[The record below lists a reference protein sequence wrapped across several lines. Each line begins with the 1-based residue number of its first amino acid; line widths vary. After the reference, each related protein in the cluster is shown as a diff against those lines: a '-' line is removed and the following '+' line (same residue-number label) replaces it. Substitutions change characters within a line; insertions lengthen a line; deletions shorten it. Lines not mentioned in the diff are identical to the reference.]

1 MLHLHRRIITLSII
15 CAVVGVVGL
24 TVMREIRFARLQR
37 RYAALQ
43 SRLVEELQS
52 GGEPGF
58 ATANDTPHERFSDD
72 RQARAGGTLDPST
85 VDRDAAAFFRAID
98 LLVAEHTRREETRAR
113 TELIGDGRFQ
123 AALEQA
129 GLHVEEGSGPEVVL
143 RRGTAPRFVITVQP
157 DAVEIRAWDGTTVRE
172 PTFGAVSSAFLRT
185 PVADEADA
193 PERATDR
200 VSGGAPGG
208 DPGDRRPTDSDPGRT
223 AVPDGS
229 AAHSDDATDSL
240 RDGDEPEATGLAR
253 VKRIL
258 DDPGFGSML
267 AHREIVASR
276 RPRETDHFLYFELSH
291 REAGVLGSFA
301 VQRATGEIWLMDDGD
316 VPIMSLRRA
325 GEGTSAAR
333 RIRSSLSGQMPD
345 MPESGLTVLL
355 LGINEDVADSI
366 MLAHVDPNRQRTH
379 FFSLPRD
386 LYFRGGRINQI
397 YHRHGRE
404 QTTLHLSAITGM
416 TIDHTIA
423 VDMFAF
429 VDVIN
434 ILGGVTIE
442 LEEELIDPTY
452 RVRDNGEWGTLYY
465 PPGHHHLNGV
475 EALRIARSRFTT
487 TDFGRARRQQD
498 IVDAIRGRIASLGIR
513 DIGTLH
519 TLIQRLMHYVDTDMD
534 VIDAL
539 RAIARYGR
547 FTDSTHHVLSTDN
560 VLFSAWSALHFAG
573 LTEDD
578 VDEEYDRGAWI
589 LLPHDGDW
597 DLIPRFIR
605 GAIAGR

>member
-1 MLHLHRRIITLSII
+1 MLNPRRRITTITIISII
-15 CAVVGVVGL
+15 AVVVAFTIV
-24 TVMREIRFARLQR
+24 REVRFARLQR

-43 SRLVEELQS
+43 SRLVAEIQS
-52 GGEPGF
+52 GGERPVRSGGDAF
-58 ATANDTPHERFSDD
+58 DEHRSDS
-72 RQARAGGTLDPST
+72 AVPSGDPAVEPPI
-85 VDRDAAAFFRAID
+85 VDRDAAAFFGAID
-98 LLVAEHTRREETRAR
+98 LLIAEHDRRVQARAR
-113 TELIGDGRFQ
+113 AELVANDRFRT
-123 AALEQA
+123 AVEQA
-129 GLHVEEGSGPEVVL
+129 GLHVEDGSGPELVL
-143 RRGTAPRFVITVQP
+143 RHGSAPRFVVTIHP
-157 DAVEIRAWDGTTVRE
+157 DAVETRSWDGSTVRE
-172 PTFGAVSSAFLRT
+172 ATFGAVSSAFLRAPPAGGT
-185 PVADEADA
+185 HGESESGTESPPADAGLPDAVADGPDE
-193 PERATDR
+193 
-200 VSGGAPGG
+200 
-208 DPGDRRPTDSDPGRT
+208 
-223 AVPDGS
+223 PDGS
-229 AAHSDDATDSL
+229 PQKP
-240 RDGDEPEATGLAR
+240 DEPAGDGEAAGLAR
-253 VKRIL
+253 VERIL
-258 DDPGFGSML
+258 NDPGFRSML
-267 AHREIVASR
+267 THRDIVASR
-276 RPRETDHFLYFELSH
+276 HPRETEQFLFFELSH
-291 REAGVLGSFA
+291 PDAGVLGAFG

-325 GEGTSAAR
+325 GESTASAR
-333 RIRSSLSGQMPD
+333 RIRSSLSGPMPD

-366 MLAHVDPNRQRTH
+366 MLAHVDPNRQRIH

-386 LYFRGGRINQI
+386 LYYRGARINQI
-397 YHRHGRE
+397 YYQHGRE
-404 QTTLHLSAITGM
+404 QTALELSAITGM

-452 RVRDNGEWGTLYY
+452 RVRDNGVWGTLYF
-465 PPGHHHLNGV
+465 PPGSHHLNGV

-498 IVDAIRGRIASLGIR
+498 IVDAIRSRIASLGIR

-519 TLIQRLMHYVDTDMD
+519 TLIQRLIHYVDTDMD

-539 RAIARYGR
+539 SAVARYGR

-560 VLFSAWSALHFAG
+560 VLFSAWTALHFAG

-578 VDEEYDRGAWI
+578 VDEDYDRGAWI

-597 DLIPRFIR
+597 SLIPRFIR
-605 GAIAGR
+605 GSIADR